1 MAIKRETSPACG
13 QAEEGPRPLMKLPVK
28 VKLYKHQIKAVNM
41 ALAAFDVMGGDAD
54 DSKGLHA

>member
-1 MAIKRETSPACG
+1 MEVKREKPPACEK
-13 QAEEGPRPLMKLPVK
+13 AEEDPKPLMKLPVK

-41 ALAAFDVMGGDAD
+41 ALVAFDVMGGDAN